1 MSPAASPL
9 IDDTNVEIVRA
20 RIDTEDHEFAAP
32 IREFLEEFGCQVVV
46 NGTPRSPAVY
56 HVICGG
62 RDFVKE
68 LLENEAPAIAKR
80 LAIIWN
86 GNGQELTGYE
96 RGETKIVLTDPK
108 PPAPALVTDIFSFF
122 FTSAAAV
129 LDLRTRPPGAVT
141 APQPLPVLIE
151 EPRRD
156 LPPAPLLPEEDK
168 KRIQSMIAVLFPGA
182 DIKKKEKHKKR
193 KYAGRVAAAALI
205 VAVLAAPFMW
215 YAAAV
220 TLAGLSFV
228 SAAKFLEQGK
238 PNPASWA
245 TVLGQTF
252 TRQSRTALAIAGSP
266 FQLAGLGNRLR
277 SWERL
282 VSFLS
287 DVGAGQEELLTLTGD
302 ANALALVLL
311 GSQGGSGS
319 VGSPP
324 PAVRLAALRRSVS
337 AAANRLGLAQ
347 AQLDQMLSEQSFP
360 FSWVGARSFGQR
372 AAASLSRVRQQ
383 ITLADE
389 LLTVYPAL
397 AGFDRRKTY
406 LLLFQNSAELR
417 PTGGFIGSIAAVS
430 AENGTVVDLTVQD
443 VYGVDGQLK
452 GHVDPPQPVRE
463 LLAQEHW
470 YLRDSNW
477 DPDFRVSGAAA
488 AWFYE
493 KETGTSVDGVVAIT
507 TGLISDLLRAT
518 GPLDLPDYP
527 DRITADN
534 FLGKA
539 IFYTQSDFF
548 PGSTQKKDF
557 LGTVTRTM
565 LTAVTSGKRVESPL
579 LFSAIARGL
588 ASRDIQLFI
597 TDSTLQALIEHFGWS
612 GRVFAKDGCAGQVLQ
627 YCLFDPLA
635 IAEANV
641 SVNKANAFIKRSR
654 MRQVVLGED
663 GKVAETVTISYTN
676 PSRGPPQDAGGSY
689 RAYLQFLLPSDAADV
704 SVTVGAS
711 AVPER
716 RARQAAAVPY
726 WESSGA
732 GRIGVAVDVPPGG
745 QMTVSFFWRRG
756 TGLVFGR
763 DGGVYELFDQK
774 QAGITDDTFR
784 TIIRYPIF
792 WQTLPDAYEGNTIL
806 PAGRQAFLAKEA
818 QLEYNTPLSG
828 DAHIRI
834 RFTK

>member
-9 IDDTNVEIVRA
+9 IDDTNVEIVQA
-20 RIDTEDHEFAAP
+20 RIDTEDRAFAAP

-46 NGTPRSPAVY
+46 NGTPRSLAVY

-62 RDFVKE
+62 WGFVKDF
-68 LLENEAPAIAKR
+68 LEDEAPIIAKR
-80 LAIIWN
+80 LAIIWS
-86 GNGQELTGYE
+86 GNGQELTGHE

-108 PPAPALVTDIFSFF
+108 PLTPALVTDIFSFF

-129 LDLRTRPPGAVT
+129 LDLRTRAPGPVT
-141 APQPLPVLIE
+141 AHPPVSVLVQ
-151 EPRRD
+151 EPRHD
-156 LPPAPLLPEEDK
+156 LPPAPSLPEEDK
-168 KRIQSMIAVLFPGA
+168 KRIQSMIAVLFPGT

-193 KYAGRVAAAALI
+193 TYPGRVAVAALI
-205 VAVLAAPFMW
+205 VAVLAAPFVW
-215 YAAAV
+215 YAASV
-220 TLAGLSFV
+220 TLAGLSFAT
-228 SAAKFLEQGK
+228 AAKFLVQG
-238 PNPASWA
+238 NSNSAAWA
-245 TVLGQTF
+245 VSLGQTF
-252 TRQSRTALAIAGSP
+252 TRQSRTALTIAGSP
-266 FQLAGLGNRLR
+266 FQLAGFGNQLR

-287 DVGAGQEELLTLTGD
+287 DVAAGQEELLTLTSD

-311 GSQGGSGS
+311 GSQGASGS
-319 VGSPP
+319 LGTPS
-324 PAVRLAALRRSVS
+324 PAVRLATLRRSVS

-347 AQLDQMLSEQSFP
+347 AQLDQMLLEQPFP
-360 FSWVGARSFGQR
+360 FFWAGARPFGQR
-372 AAASLSRVRQQ
+372 AAANLSRVRQQ
-383 ITLADE
+383 IALVDE

-430 AENGTVVDLTVQD
+430 AENGSVVDLTVQD
-443 VYGVDGQLK
+443 VYSVDGQLK

-477 DPDFRVSGAAA
+477 DPDFRVAGRQA

-493 KETGTSVDGVVAIT
+493 KETGTPVDGVVAIT
-507 TGLISDLLRAT
+507 TGLVSDLLRAT

-557 LGTVTRTM
+557 LGTVIRTM
-565 LTAVTSGKRVESPL
+565 LTAVTSGKRGESPL

-612 GRVFAKDGCAGQVLQ
+612 GRVFAKDGCAGQAPE

-635 IAEANV
+635 VAEANV

-704 SVTVGAS
+704 SVMVGAS

-716 RARQAAAVPY
+716 RPRQAAAVPY
-726 WESSGA
+726 WESAGA
-732 GRIGVAVDVPPGG
+732 GRIGVVVDVPAGG
-745 QMTVSFFWRRG
+745 QMTVSFSWRRG

-763 DGGVYELFDQK
+763 DGGVYEFFDQK

-792 WQTLPDAYEGNTIL
+792 WQISPDAYEGNTIL

-828 DAHIRI
+828 DGHIRI